1 MKRAFQPTQRGATL
15 TIAMIMLVLLTLFV
29 LAAINMSNINLL
41 IMGNEQVR
49 NEAIAAAQQGIEQV
63 VSTNFP
69 AAPPAPQTITVDVNG
84 AGATA
89 STYNVNVPTPVC
101 QNSVPIKLVE
111 LDASSALDQ
120 PCFGSA
126 ASGSAGVS
134 GAGGTGDSFCASTQ
148 WDVNATATD
157 NSGAKA
163 TVTLHQGIGQHV
175 PIGTTC

>member
-1 MKRAFQPTQRGATL
+1 MKPAIHTTQRGATL

-29 LAAINMSNINLL
+29 LAAINMSNINLR

-49 NEAIAAAQQGIEQV
+49 NEAIAAAQEGIEQV

-69 AAPPAPQTITVDVNG
+69 ANPPAPQTVTVDING
-84 AGATA
+84 AGATY
-89 STYNVNVPTPVC
+89 SVSIPTPVC

-111 LDASSALDQ
+111 LDATSTLDQ

-126 ASGSAGVS
+126 ASSSAGVV
-134 GAGGTGDSFCASTQ
+134 GATGTGDSFCAATQ
-148 WDVNATATD
+148 WDVNGTATD

-163 TVTLHQGIGQHV
+163 TVTLHQGVGQRV